1 MVWQQN
7 HPDSRFPCFP
17 VSTLHYDFLSDT
29 AILSARYCRTMTA
42 LLLYATINRKIIS
55 LVRAQKFPHVGTKT
69 GQTIKCKLFA
79 NYGFIRLSGFLY
91 TFAAEN

>member
-1 MVWQQN
+1 
-7 HPDSRFPCFP
+7 
-17 VSTLHYDFLSDT
+17 
-29 AILSARYCRTMTA
+29 MTA

-79 NYGFIRLSGFLY
+79 NSGSIMLSEFFY
-91 TFAAEN
+91 TFAADKPKSYKDENDISNFIDAYCTCDWG